1 MKTETTTLTTQATYS
16 DDGEKRYLLKKTWD
30 EKKPKMA
37 IVMLHPSIADGIQLD
52 TTTQLVINNA
62 SRLGYGSVAIV
73 NLSAVLNDFNLSR
86 SEEEDPENTNVIVD
100 MAKSAESVIYA
111 PGTGKS
117 KSKTFLHLQKR
128 VLLALKDYESKLY
141 CLCNEDGEGRL
152 QHPLSP
158 QVRTWSLS
166 PLKIS
171 ELITITTE
179 TEPKPKK
186 KAKAKEPKEL
196 QEETPAE

>member
-1 MKTETTTLTTQATYS
+1 MKTEVTELRTEAVYS
-16 DDGEKRYLLKKTWD
+16 DDGEKRFLLRKTWD
-30 EKKPKMA
+30 KSKPKLA
-37 IVMLHPSIADGIQLD
+37 IVMLAAGAADGIQLD
-52 TTTQLVINNA
+52 TTTQLVVNNA

-73 NLSAVLNDFNLSR
+73 NLSAVLNDFNLSHT
-86 SEEEDPENTNVIVD
+86 EEDSENIQVILD
-100 MAKSAESVIYA
+100 MAKSAEALVYA

-117 KSKTFLHLQKR
+117 KSKTFLCLQER
-128 VLLALKDYESKLY
+128 VLLALKDYEPKLY

-171 ELITITTE
+171 ELITIPTKTE
-179 TEPKPKK
+179 QKPRKK
-186 KAKAKEPKEL
+186 PKAKEPKED
-196 QEETPAE
+196 PAD

>member
-1 MKTETTTLTTQATYS
+1 MKTETTILTTEAIYS

-73 NLSAVLNDFNLSR
+73 NLSAVLNDFTLSH
-86 SEEEDPENTNVIVD
+86 SEEDPENINAILD
-100 MAKSAESVIYA
+100 MAKSAEALVYA

-117 KSKTFLHLQKR
+117 KSKTFLCLQER
-128 VLLALKDYESKLY
+128 VLLALKDYEPKLY

-171 ELITITTE
+171 ELITIPTE
-179 TEPKPKK
+179 TEQKPKK
-186 KAKAKEPKEL
+186 KAKAKESK
-196 QEETPAE
+196 EETSA

>member
-1 MKTETTTLTTQATYS
+1 MKTETTTLTTEAVYS
-16 DDGEKRYLLKKTWD
+16 DDGEKRYLLFKQWD
-30 EKKPKMA
+30 SQKPKMA
-37 IVMLHPSIADGIQLD
+37 IVMLHPSVADGIQLD
-52 TTTQLVINNA
+52 TTTQLVVNNA

-73 NLSAVLNDFNLSR
+73 NLSTVLNDYNLHHA
-86 SEEEDPENTNVIVD
+86 EEDPENIKVILDV
-100 MAKSAESVIYA
+100 AKGAEVVVYA

-117 KSKTFLHLQKR
+117 KNKGFLCLQER
-128 VLLALKDYESKLY
+128 VLLALRDYESKLN

-171 ELITITTE
+171 ELVTIPTE
-179 TEPKPKK
+179 TEQKPKK
-186 KAKAKEPKEL
+186 KAKAKEPN
-196 QEETPAE
+196 EETTA

>member
-1 MKTETTTLTTQATYS
+1 MKTEITTLQTEAVYS
-16 DDGEKRYLLKKTWD
+16 DDGKKRYLLKKTWD
-30 EKKPKMA
+30 EKKPKLA
-37 IVMLHPSIADGIQLD
+37 IVMLAAGAADGIQLD
-52 TTTQLVINNA
+52 TTTQLVVNNSA
-62 SRLGYGSVAIV
+62 RLGYGSVAIV
-73 NLSAVLNDFNLSR
+73 NLSAVLNDYNLHHT
-86 SEEEDPENTNVIVD
+86 EEDPENIKEIVKQ
-100 MAKSAESVIYA
+100 AESAEVVVFA

-117 KSKTFLHLQKR
+117 KNKAFLCLQER
-128 VLLALKDYESKLY
+128 ALLALKNYESKLC

-171 ELITITTE
+171 ELVTIP
-179 TEPKPKK
+179 TEPEQKPKK
-186 KAKAKEPKEL
+186 KAKTKEPKES

>member
-1 MKTETTTLTTQATYS
+1 MKTETTTLNTEAIYS
-16 DDGEKRYLLKKTWD
+16 DDGAKRYLLKKTWD

-37 IVMLHPSIADGIQLD
+37 IVMLHPSVADGIQLD

-62 SRLGYGSVAIV
+62 SRLGYGSVAIM
-73 NLSAVLNDFNLSR
+73 NLSAVLNDFNLQHS
-86 SEEEDPENTNVIVD
+86 EEDPENVEEIVKQ
-100 MAKSAESVIYA
+100 AKSAECVVYA

-117 KSKTFLHLQKR
+117 KSKTFLCLQER
-128 VLLALKDYESKLY
+128 VLLALRDYESKLY

-171 ELITITTE
+171 ELITIPTE
-179 TEPKPKK
+179 TEQKPKK
-186 KAKAKEPKEL
+186 KAKAKEPKE
-196 QEETPAE
+196 EPPA

>member
-1 MKTETTTLTTQATYS
+1 MKTETTTLTTEAIYS
-16 DDGEKRYLLKKTWD
+16 VDGEKRYLLKKTWD

-73 NLSAVLNDFNLSR
+73 NLSAVLNDFTLSH
-86 SEEEDPENTNVIVD
+86 SEEDPENINVILD
-100 MAKSAESVIYA
+100 MAKSAEALVYA

-117 KSKTFLHLQKR
+117 KSKTFLCLQER
-128 VLLALKDYESKLY
+128 VLLALKDYEPKLY

-166 PLKIS
+166 PLKVS
-171 ELITITTE
+171 ELITIPTE
-179 TEPKPKK
+179 TEQKPKK
-186 KAKAKEPKEL
+186 KAKAKEPKEP
-196 QEETPAE
+196 QEETLA

>member
-1 MKTETTTLTTQATYS
+1 MNTIVTTLTTEAVFS
-16 DDGEKRYLLKKTWD
+16 DDGVKRDLLSKTWD
-30 EKKPKMA
+30 EKKPKLA
-37 IVMLHPSIADGIQLD
+37 IIMLSPSVADGIQLD

-73 NLSAVLNDFNLSR
+73 NLSAVLNDFTLSH
-86 SEEEDPENTNVIVD
+86 SEEDPENINVILD
-100 MAKSAESVIYA
+100 MAKSAEALVYA

-117 KSKTFLHLQKR
+117 KSKTFLCLQER

-141 CLCNEDGEGRL
+141 CLCNEDGDGRL

-171 ELITITTE
+171 ELITIPTE
-179 TEPKPKK
+179 AEQKPKK
-186 KAKAKEPKEL
+186 KQSRCAIK
-196 QEETPAE
+196 Q

>member
-128 VLLALKDYESKLY
+128 VLLALKDYESKLC
-141 CLCNEDGEGRL
+141 CLCNEDGDGRL

-171 ELITITTE
+171 ELITIPKE
-179 TEPKPKK
+179 TEQKPKK
-186 KAKAKEPKEL
+186 KAKAKEPKES
-196 QEETPAE
+196 QEETPA

>member
-1 MKTETTTLTTQATYS
+1 MKTEITTLQTEAVYS

-30 EKKPKMA
+30 AKKPKLA
-37 IVMLHPSIADGIQLD
+37 IVMLAAGAADGIQLD
-52 TTTQLVINNA
+52 TTTQLVVNNSA
-62 SRLGYGSVAIV
+62 RLGYGSVAIV
-73 NLSAVLNDFNLSR
+73 NLSAVLNDYNLHHT
-86 SEEEDPENTNVIVD
+86 ETDEDNVKEIVKQ
-100 MAKSAESVIYA
+100 AESAESVVYA

-117 KSKTFLHLQKR
+117 KNKGFLCLQER
-128 VLLALKDYESKLY
+128 VLLALKNYESKLY

-171 ELITITTE
+171 ELITIPAE
-179 TEPKPKK
+179 TEQKPKK
-186 KAKAKEPKEL
+186 KAKEPKEP

>member
-1 MKTETTTLTTQATYS
+1 MKTEITTLQTEAVYS

-30 EKKPKMA
+30 EKKPKLA
-37 IVMLHPSIADGIQLD
+37 IVMLAAGAADGIQLD
-52 TTTQLVINNA
+52 TTTQLVVNNSA
-62 SRLGYGSVAIV
+62 RLGYGSVAIV
-73 NLSAVLNDFNLSR
+73 NLSAVLNDYNLQHT
-86 SEEEDPENTNVIVD
+86 EADEDNIREIVKQ
-100 MAKSAESVIYA
+100 AESAEAVVFA

-117 KSKTFLHLQKR
+117 KNKGFLRLQKR
-128 VLLALKDYESKLY
+128 VLLALKNYESKLY

-158 QVRTWSLS
+158 QVRAWSLS

-171 ELITITTE
+171 ELITIPTE
-179 TEPKPKK
+179 AEQKPKK
-186 KAKAKEPKEL
+186 KAKAKELKES

>member
-1 MKTETTTLTTQATYS
+1 MKTETTTLNTEAIYS
-16 DDGEKRYLLKKTWD
+16 DDGAKRYLLKKMWD

-37 IVMLHPSIADGIQLD
+37 IVMLHPSVADGIQLD
-52 TTTQLVINNA
+52 TTTQLVVNNA

-73 NLSAVLNDFNLSR
+73 NLSAVLNDFNLSH
-86 SEEEDPENTNVIVD
+86 SEEEDPENIKVILD
-100 MAKSAESVIYA
+100 MAKNAEAVVYA

-117 KSKTFLHLQKR
+117 KSKAFLALQER
-128 VLLALKDYESKLY
+128 VLLALRPYESKLC

-166 PLKIS
+166 PLQVS
-171 ELITITTE
+171 ELITIPKE
-179 TEPKPKK
+179 TEQKPKK
-186 KAKAKEPKEL
+186 KAKAKEPKE
-196 QEETPAE
+196 ETTA

>member
-1 MKTETTTLTTQATYS
+1 MKTEITTLQTEAVYS

-30 EKKPKMA
+30 EKKPKLA
-37 IVMLHPSIADGIQLD
+37 IVMLAAGAADGIQLD
-52 TTTQLVINNA
+52 TTTQLVVNNSA
-62 SRLGYGSVAIV
+62 RLGYGSVAIV
-73 NLSAVLNDFNLSR
+73 NLSAVLNDYNLHHT
-86 SEEEDPENTNVIVD
+86 EEDPENIKEIVKQ
-100 MAKSAESVIYA
+100 AESAEVVVFA

-117 KSKTFLHLQKR
+117 KNKAFLCLQER
-128 VLLALKDYESKLY
+128 VLLALRPYERKLV
-141 CLCNEDGEGRL
+141 CLSNEDGEGRL

-171 ELITITTE
+171 ELITIPTE

-186 KAKAKEPKEL
+186 KAKAKELKEP

>member
-1 MKTETTTLTTQATYS
+1 MKKEITTLRTEAIYN
-16 DDGEKRYLLKKTWD
+16 DAADKRYLLLKSWD
-30 EKKPKMA
+30 EKKPKLA
-37 IVMLHPSIADGIQLD
+37 IVMLAAGAADGIQLD
-52 TTTQLVINNA
+52 TTTQLVVNNSA
-62 SRLGYGSVAIV
+62 RLGYGSVAIL
-73 NLSAVLNDFNLSR
+73 NLSAVLNDYNLQHT
-86 SEEEDPENTNVIVD
+86 EADEDNVKEIVKQ
-100 MAKSAESVIYA
+100 AESAEVVVFA

-117 KSKTFLHLQKR
+117 KSKAFLCLQER
-128 VLLALKDYESKLY
+128 VLLALKDYESKLC

-171 ELITITTE
+171 ELITIPTE

-186 KAKAKEPKEL
+186 KAKAKESKEA